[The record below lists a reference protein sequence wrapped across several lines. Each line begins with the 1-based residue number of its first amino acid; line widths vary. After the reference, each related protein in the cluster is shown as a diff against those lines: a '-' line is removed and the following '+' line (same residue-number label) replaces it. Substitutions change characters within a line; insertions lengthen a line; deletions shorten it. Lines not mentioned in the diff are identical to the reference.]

1 MSGRAYF
8 RFYAELN
15 DFLPRDKRQKLF
27 AYHFFGN
34 PSVKDAIEAIG
45 VPHPEVDLILV
56 NDQSV
61 DFDYR
66 LQNEDRVAVYPVF
79 ELLNIAPVTNLRPK
93 PLRQLKFVVDV
104 NLGKLA
110 RKLRLLGFDVAYDNN
125 RADHEIIQ
133 LAVKEKRVILTRD
146 VGLLKHRQVTHGYWV
161 RSTEPFKQTV
171 EVVCKYDLFNE
182 IQPFSRCMEC
192 NEKLESVKK
201 EEILSLLPPKT
212 RQHFDKFY
220 RCPGCGKIY
229 WRGSHYRKMM
239 DFVARIQDFKGNCSS
254 A

>member
-1 MSGRAYF
+1 MSGKAYF

-34 PSVKDAIEAIG
+34 PSIKDAIEAIG

-212 RQHFDKFY
+212 KQYFDKFY
-220 RCPGCGKIY
+220 LCPGCGKIY

-239 DFVARIQDFKGNCSS
+239 DFVASIQDFKGNCSS